1 VGVNYG
7 FRPYFKNAIAGGI
20 GRFYGIG
27 ASTFEAGYFI
37 SQPVQRDGRIL
48 GIVAAKVNLDWIE
61 QSWRTPGAGEQIW
74 VKDANGVII
83 LATTQAFKFKT
94 LAPLAPEAKSD
105 ISAQRQFLQENLP
118 ILPHK
123 VRRQFADG
131 ASVMTL
137 ERPQTGESPALSG
150 SADYLAVHRALGPL
164 AWQITVLAELDQ
176 VNGAAR
182 NAAMAAAL
190 GWALLLLALMY
201 ARQRRRRIADR
212 LNAQQTLARAYEQ
225 LEIKVEQ
232 RTADLVH
239 ANGRLQAEVAE
250 RERAEQTLRYAQAE
264 LVQSGKLAA
273 IGQMAAGVTH
283 ELNQP
288 LAALQTFSDNAKVF
302 LARGRIDDA
311 LDNLSTIS
319 DLVKRLGYVTSQL
332 KGFARRSD
340 DARKPVSVRQA
351 FAQTMLQIRT
361 RKNSQRLT
369 LHESWSGDDII
380 VLCNAIGLEQV
391 FTNLI
396 TNAMDAVP
404 EGQDVHIWFQARRE
418 GTLAIVHITDN
429 GPGIPLASLDKIF
442 DPFYT
447 TKEHGL
453 GLGLSIS
460 AGILRAAGSA
470 LAVRN
475 RSAAEGGG
483 AQFTITLSC
492 DPGTRIQ
499 RLGTYPMH
507 ENNFEGMQVLLV
519 EDDAVVRKGARQSLE
534 LAGLQ
539 VTAVATAE
547 EALPYLVPEFA
558 GILLSDIK
566 LPGMDG
572 LKLLDIA
579 VAQDASLPVILV
591 TGHGDVSMAV
601 GAMRRGAYDFI
612 EKPFSADLLVEV
624 CRRALDK
631 RHLVLEN
638 MNLRRQLE
646 QRVGIEARIVG
657 RSAAMAKVRQ
667 LVLNLAPKSA
677 DIIILGETGTGK
689 ELIARCLHDF
699 SERRDHPFVAI
710 NCGALPES
718 IFESELF
725 GHEEGAFTGAQ
736 RSASARSNTPTAAP
750 CSSTKSK
757 ACRWP
762 CR

>member
-1 VGVNYG
+1 LS
-7 FRPYFKNAIAGGI
+7 P
-20 GRFYGIG
+20 
-27 ASTFEAGYFI
+27 
-37 SQPVQRDGRIL
+37 
-48 GIVAAKVNLDWIE
+48 AAK
-61 QSWRTPGAGEQIW
+61 
-74 VKDANGVII
+74 K
-83 LATTQAFKFKT
+83 
-94 LAPLAPEAKSD
+94 D
-105 ISAQRQFLQENLP
+105 ISEQRQFLQENLP
-118 ILPHK
+118 ILPHQ
-123 VRRQFADG
+123 VQRQFADG

-137 ERPQTGESPALSG
+137 ERPQAGDTPALSG
-150 SADYLAVHRALGPL
+150 SADKVNYLAVNRALGPL
-164 AWQITVLAELDQ
+164 QWQITVLAELDQ
-176 VNGAAR
+176 VDEAAR
-182 NAAMAAAL
+182 NAAIAAAL

-201 ARQRRRRIADR
+201 ARQRRRRIADK

-302 LARGRIDDA
+302 LARGQIDDA

-369 LHESWSGDDII
+369 LHESWLEDDII

-404 EGQDVHIWFQARRE
+404 ESEPVQIWFQVRRE
-418 GTLAIVHITDN
+418 GDLAVLHITDN

-475 RSAAEGGG
+475 RSAQEGGG

-492 DPGTRIQ
+492 DPGERDKETS
-499 RLGTYPMH
+499 
-507 ENNFEGMQVLLV
+507 
-519 EDDAVVRKGARQSLE
+519 DARE
-534 LAGLQ
+534 
-539 VTAVATAE
+539 
-547 EALPYLVPEFA
+547 
-558 GILLSDIK
+558 
-566 LPGMDG
+566 
-572 LKLLDIA
+572 
-579 VAQDASLPVILV
+579 
-591 TGHGDVSMAV
+591 
-601 GAMRRGAYDFI
+601 
-612 EKPFSADLLVEV
+612 
-624 CRRALDK
+624 
-631 RHLVLEN
+631 
-638 MNLRRQLE
+638 
-646 QRVGIEARIVG
+646 
-657 RSAAMAKVRQ
+657 
-667 LVLNLAPKSA
+667 
-677 DIIILGETGTGK
+677 
-689 ELIARCLHDF
+689 
-699 SERRDHPFVAI
+699 
-710 NCGALPES
+710 
-718 IFESELF
+718 
-725 GHEEGAFTGAQ
+725 
-736 RSASARSNTPTAAP
+736 
-750 CSSTKSK
+750 
-757 ACRWP
+757 
-762 CR
+762 

>member
-1 VGVNYG
+1 MAFGKWPLRPALAPLLAVGSLVLLTWASYAWVKQRQLDELHRTLDSRAELYAASIGGALNKYEFLPLAVAQSDAVAQLLEQPSADKVTQINAYLVDMNRRAGAFAVYVLDDKGTTLASSNWQDRSSYVGVNYG

-27 ASTFEAGYFI
+27 FSTFEAGYFI
-37 SQPVQRDGRIL
+37 SQPVQRDGRII

-83 LATTQAFKFKT
+83 LATTPAFKFKT
-94 LAPLAPEAKSD
+94 LAPLSPAAKND

-123 VRRQFADG
+123 VLRQFADG

-137 ERPQTGESPALSG
+137 ERQQSGDTPALSG
-150 SADYLAVHRALGPL
+150 SADKADYLAVNRALGPL
-164 AWQITVLAELDQ
+164 QWQITVLAELDQ
-176 VNGAAR
+176 VNEAAR

-201 ARQRRRRIADR
+201 ARQRRRRIADK

-302 LARGRIDDA
+302 LARGQIDDA

-361 RKNSQRLT
+361 RKHSQRLT
-369 LHESWSGDDII
+369 LHESWQEDDII

-404 EGQDVHIWFQARRE
+404 ESEPVQIWFQVRRE
-418 GTLAIVHITDN
+418 GSLAVLHITDN

-475 RSAAEGGG
+475 RSAQEGGG

-492 DPGTRIQ
+492 DPGERD
-499 RLGTYPMH
+499 
-507 ENNFEGMQVLLV
+507 EGN
-519 EDDAVVRKGARQSLE
+519 
-534 LAGLQ
+534 
-539 VTAVATAE
+539 
-547 EALPYLVPEFA
+547 
-558 GILLSDIK
+558 I
-566 LPGMDG
+566 
-572 LKLLDIA
+572 
-579 VAQDASLPVILV
+579 
-591 TGHGDVSMAV
+591 
-601 GAMRRGAYDFI
+601 
-612 EKPFSADLLVEV
+612 
-624 CRRALDK
+624 
-631 RHLVLEN
+631 
-638 MNLRRQLE
+638 
-646 QRVGIEARIVG
+646 
-657 RSAAMAKVRQ
+657 
-667 LVLNLAPKSA
+667 
-677 DIIILGETGTGK
+677 
-689 ELIARCLHDF
+689 
-699 SERRDHPFVAI
+699 
-710 NCGALPES
+710 
-718 IFESELF
+718 
-725 GHEEGAFTGAQ
+725 
-736 RSASARSNTPTAAP
+736 
-750 CSSTKSK
+750 
-757 ACRWP
+757 
-762 CR
+762 

>member
-1 VGVNYG
+1 MGSDPAGQTPRPFAPLLAVGSLVVLTWASYAWVQQRQLDELHRTLDSRAELYAASIGGALNKYEFLPLAVAQSDAVAQLLEQPGADKVTQINAYLVDMNRRAGAFAVYVLDDKGTTLASSNWQDRSSYVGVNYG
-7 FRPYFKNAIAGGI
+7 FRPYFKNSIAGGI

-37 SQPVQRDGRIL
+37 SQPVQRDGRII
-48 GIVAAKVNLDWIE
+48 GVVAAKVNLDWIE

-83 LATTQAFKFKT
+83 LATTPAFKFKT
-94 LAPLAPEAKSD
+94 LAPLSPAAKND

-123 VRRQFADG
+123 VLRQFADG

-137 ERPQTGESPALSG
+137 ERPQAGDTAALSG
-150 SADYLAVHRALGPL
+150 SAEKVDYLAVNRALGPL
-164 AWQITVLAELDQ
+164 QWQITVLAELDQ
-176 VNGAAR
+176 VNAAAR

-201 ARQRRRRIADR
+201 ARQRRRRIADK

-302 LARGRIDDA
+302 LARGQIDDA

-369 LHESWSGDDII
+369 LHESWLEDDII

-404 EGQDVHIWFQARRE
+404 ESEPVQIWLQVRRE
-418 GTLAIVHITDN
+418 GSLAVLHITDN

-475 RSAAEGGG
+475 RSAQEGGG

-492 DPGTRIQ
+492 DPGERD
-499 RLGTYPMH
+499 
-507 ENNFEGMQVLLV
+507 EGN
-519 EDDAVVRKGARQSLE
+519 
-534 LAGLQ
+534 
-539 VTAVATAE
+539 
-547 EALPYLVPEFA
+547 
-558 GILLSDIK
+558 I
-566 LPGMDG
+566 
-572 LKLLDIA
+572 
-579 VAQDASLPVILV
+579 
-591 TGHGDVSMAV
+591 
-601 GAMRRGAYDFI
+601 
-612 EKPFSADLLVEV
+612 
-624 CRRALDK
+624 
-631 RHLVLEN
+631 
-638 MNLRRQLE
+638 
-646 QRVGIEARIVG
+646 
-657 RSAAMAKVRQ
+657 
-667 LVLNLAPKSA
+667 
-677 DIIILGETGTGK
+677 
-689 ELIARCLHDF
+689 
-699 SERRDHPFVAI
+699 
-710 NCGALPES
+710 
-718 IFESELF
+718 
-725 GHEEGAFTGAQ
+725 
-736 RSASARSNTPTAAP
+736 
-750 CSSTKSK
+750 
-757 ACRWP
+757 
-762 CR
+762 

>member
-1 VGVNYG
+1 MAFGKWPLRPALAPLLAVGSLVLLTWASYAWVKQRQLDELHRTLDSRAELYAASIGGALNKYEFLPLAVAQSDAVAQLLEQPSADRVTQINAYLVDMNRRAGAFAVYVLDDKGTTLASSNWQDRSSYVGVNYG

-27 ASTFEAGYFI
+27 FSTFEAGYFI
-37 SQPVQRDGRIL
+37 SQPVQRDGRII

-83 LATTQAFKFKT
+83 LATTPAFKFKT
-94 LAPLAPEAKSD
+94 LAPLSPAAKND

-123 VRRQFADG
+123 VLRQFADG

-137 ERPQTGESPALSG
+137 ERQQSGDTPALSG
-150 SADYLAVHRALGPL
+150 SADKADYLAVNRALGPL
-164 AWQITVLAELDQ
+164 QWQITVLAELDQ
-176 VNGAAR
+176 VNEAAR

-201 ARQRRRRIADR
+201 ARQRRRRIADK

-302 LARGRIDDA
+302 LARGQIDDA

-361 RKNSQRLT
+361 RKHSQRLT
-369 LHESWSGDDII
+369 LHESWQEDDII

-404 EGQDVHIWFQARRE
+404 ESEPVQIWFQVRRE
-418 GTLAIVHITDN
+418 GSLAVLHITDN

-460 AGILRAAGSA
+460 AGTLRAAGSA

-475 RSAAEGGG
+475 RSAQEGGG

-492 DPGTRIQ
+492 DPGERD
-499 RLGTYPMH
+499 
-507 ENNFEGMQVLLV
+507 EGN
-519 EDDAVVRKGARQSLE
+519 
-534 LAGLQ
+534 
-539 VTAVATAE
+539 
-547 EALPYLVPEFA
+547 
-558 GILLSDIK
+558 I
-566 LPGMDG
+566 
-572 LKLLDIA
+572 
-579 VAQDASLPVILV
+579 
-591 TGHGDVSMAV
+591 
-601 GAMRRGAYDFI
+601 
-612 EKPFSADLLVEV
+612 
-624 CRRALDK
+624 
-631 RHLVLEN
+631 
-638 MNLRRQLE
+638 
-646 QRVGIEARIVG
+646 
-657 RSAAMAKVRQ
+657 
-667 LVLNLAPKSA
+667 
-677 DIIILGETGTGK
+677 
-689 ELIARCLHDF
+689 
-699 SERRDHPFVAI
+699 
-710 NCGALPES
+710 
-718 IFESELF
+718 
-725 GHEEGAFTGAQ
+725 
-736 RSASARSNTPTAAP
+736 
-750 CSSTKSK
+750 
-757 ACRWP
+757 
-762 CR
+762 

>member
-1 VGVNYG
+1 MAFGKWPLRPALAPLLAVGSLVLLTWASYAWVKQRQLDELHRTLDSRAELYAASIGGALNKYEFLPLAVAQSDAVAQLLEQPSADRVTQINAYLVDMNRRAGAFAVYVLDDKGTTLASSNWQDRSSYVGVNYG

-27 ASTFEAGYFI
+27 FSTFEAGYFI
-37 SQPVQRDGRIL
+37 SQPVQRDGRII

-83 LATTQAFKFKT
+83 LATTPAFKFKT
-94 LAPLAPEAKSD
+94 LAPLSPAAKND

-123 VRRQFADG
+123 VLRQFADG

-137 ERPQTGESPALSG
+137 ERQQSGDTPALSG
-150 SADYLAVHRALGPL
+150 SADKADYLAVNRALGPL
-164 AWQITVLAELDQ
+164 QWQITVLAELDQ
-176 VNGAAR
+176 VNEAAR

-201 ARQRRRRIADR
+201 ARQRRRRIADK

-302 LARGRIDDA
+302 LARGQIDDA

-361 RKNSQRLT
+361 RKHSQRLT
-369 LHESWSGDDII
+369 LHESWQEDDII

-404 EGQDVHIWFQARRE
+404 ESEPVQIWFQVRRE
-418 GTLAIVHITDN
+418 GSLAVLHITDN

-475 RSAAEGGG
+475 RSAQEGGG

-492 DPGTRIQ
+492 DPGDRD
-499 RLGTYPMH
+499 
-507 ENNFEGMQVLLV
+507 EGN
-519 EDDAVVRKGARQSLE
+519 
-534 LAGLQ
+534 
-539 VTAVATAE
+539 
-547 EALPYLVPEFA
+547 
-558 GILLSDIK
+558 I
-566 LPGMDG
+566 
-572 LKLLDIA
+572 
-579 VAQDASLPVILV
+579 
-591 TGHGDVSMAV
+591 
-601 GAMRRGAYDFI
+601 
-612 EKPFSADLLVEV
+612 
-624 CRRALDK
+624 
-631 RHLVLEN
+631 
-638 MNLRRQLE
+638 
-646 QRVGIEARIVG
+646 
-657 RSAAMAKVRQ
+657 
-667 LVLNLAPKSA
+667 
-677 DIIILGETGTGK
+677 
-689 ELIARCLHDF
+689 
-699 SERRDHPFVAI
+699 
-710 NCGALPES
+710 
-718 IFESELF
+718 
-725 GHEEGAFTGAQ
+725 
-736 RSASARSNTPTAAP
+736 
-750 CSSTKSK
+750 
-757 ACRWP
+757 
-762 CR
+762 

>member
-1 VGVNYG
+1 MGSDPAGQTPRLFAPLLAVGSLVLLTWASYAWVKQRQLDELHRTLDSRAELYAASIGGALNKYEFLPLAVAQSDAVAQLLEQPSADRVTQINAYLVDMNRRAGAFAVYVLDDKGTTLASSNWQARSSYVGVNYG

-27 ASTFEAGYFI
+27 FSTFEAGYFI
-37 SQPVQRDGRIL
+37 SQPVQRDGRII

-83 LATTQAFKFKT
+83 LATTPAFKFKT
-94 LAPLAPEAKSD
+94 LAPLSPAAKND

-123 VRRQFADG
+123 VLRQFADG

-137 ERPQTGESPALSG
+137 ERQQSGDTPALSG
-150 SADYLAVHRALGPL
+150 SADKADYLAVNRALGPL
-164 AWQITVLAELDQ
+164 QWQITVLAELDQ
-176 VNGAAR
+176 VNEAAR

-201 ARQRRRRIADR
+201 ARQRRRRIADK

-302 LARGRIDDA
+302 LARGQIDDA

-361 RKNSQRLT
+361 RKHSQRLT
-369 LHESWSGDDII
+369 LHESWQEDDII

-404 EGQDVHIWFQARRE
+404 ESEPVQIWFQVRRE
-418 GTLAIVHITDN
+418 GSLAVLHITDN

-475 RSAAEGGG
+475 RSAQEGGG

-492 DPGTRIQ
+492 DPGERDE
-499 RLGTYPMH
+499 GT
-507 ENNFEGMQVLLV
+507 
-519 EDDAVVRKGARQSLE
+519 
-534 LAGLQ
+534 
-539 VTAVATAE
+539 
-547 EALPYLVPEFA
+547 
-558 GILLSDIK
+558 I
-566 LPGMDG
+566 
-572 LKLLDIA
+572 
-579 VAQDASLPVILV
+579 
-591 TGHGDVSMAV
+591 
-601 GAMRRGAYDFI
+601 
-612 EKPFSADLLVEV
+612 
-624 CRRALDK
+624 
-631 RHLVLEN
+631 
-638 MNLRRQLE
+638 
-646 QRVGIEARIVG
+646 
-657 RSAAMAKVRQ
+657 
-667 LVLNLAPKSA
+667 
-677 DIIILGETGTGK
+677 
-689 ELIARCLHDF
+689 
-699 SERRDHPFVAI
+699 
-710 NCGALPES
+710 
-718 IFESELF
+718 
-725 GHEEGAFTGAQ
+725 
-736 RSASARSNTPTAAP
+736 
-750 CSSTKSK
+750 
-757 ACRWP
+757 
-762 CR
+762 

>member
-1 VGVNYG
+1 MAFGKWPLRPALAPLLAVGSLVLLTWASYAWVKQRQLDELHRTLDSRAELYAASIGGALNKYEFLPLAVAQSDAVAQLLEQPSADRVTQINAYLVDMNRRAGAFAVYVLDDKGTTLASSNWQDRSSYVGVNYG
-7 FRPYFKNAIAGGI
+7 FRPYFKNSIAGGI

-27 ASTFEAGYFI
+27 FSTFEAGYFI
-37 SQPVQRDGRIL
+37 SQPVQRDGRII

-83 LATTQAFKFKT
+83 LATTPAFKFKT
-94 LAPLAPEAKSD
+94 LAPLSPAAKND

-123 VRRQFADG
+123 VLRQFADG

-137 ERPQTGESPALSG
+137 ERQQSGDTPALSG
-150 SADYLAVHRALGPL
+150 SADKADYLAVNRALGPL
-164 AWQITVLAELDQ
+164 QWQITVLAELDQ
-176 VNGAAR
+176 VNEAAR
-182 NAAMAAAL
+182 NAAIAAAL

-201 ARQRRRRIADR
+201 ARQRRRRIADK

-361 RKNSQRLT
+361 RKHSQRLT
-369 LHESWSGDDII
+369 LHESWLEDDII

-404 EGQDVHIWFQARRE
+404 ESEPVQIWFQVRRE
-418 GTLAIVHITDN
+418 GSLAVLHITDN

-475 RSAAEGGG
+475 RSAQEGGG

-492 DPGTRIQ
+492 DPGERD
-499 RLGTYPMH
+499 
-507 ENNFEGMQVLLV
+507 EGN
-519 EDDAVVRKGARQSLE
+519 
-534 LAGLQ
+534 
-539 VTAVATAE
+539 
-547 EALPYLVPEFA
+547 
-558 GILLSDIK
+558 I
-566 LPGMDG
+566 
-572 LKLLDIA
+572 
-579 VAQDASLPVILV
+579 
-591 TGHGDVSMAV
+591 
-601 GAMRRGAYDFI
+601 
-612 EKPFSADLLVEV
+612 
-624 CRRALDK
+624 
-631 RHLVLEN
+631 
-638 MNLRRQLE
+638 
-646 QRVGIEARIVG
+646 
-657 RSAAMAKVRQ
+657 
-667 LVLNLAPKSA
+667 
-677 DIIILGETGTGK
+677 
-689 ELIARCLHDF
+689 
-699 SERRDHPFVAI
+699 
-710 NCGALPES
+710 
-718 IFESELF
+718 
-725 GHEEGAFTGAQ
+725 
-736 RSASARSNTPTAAP
+736 
-750 CSSTKSK
+750 
-757 ACRWP
+757 
-762 CR
+762 

>member
-1 VGVNYG
+1 
-7 FRPYFKNAIAGGI
+7 
-20 GRFYGIG
+20 
-27 ASTFEAGYFI
+27 
-37 SQPVQRDGRIL
+37 
-48 GIVAAKVNLDWIE
+48 
-61 QSWRTPGAGEQIW
+61 
-74 VKDANGVII
+74 
-83 LATTQAFKFKT
+83 
-94 LAPLAPEAKSD
+94 
-105 ISAQRQFLQENLP
+105 
-118 ILPHK
+118 

>member
-1 VGVNYG
+1 MKPPASALLAGASLISLVALTWSTHAWVQQRQLDELHRTLDSRAELYAASIGGALNKYEFLPLAVAQSEAVAQLIERPTAARVSELNAYLVDINRRAGAFAVYVLDENGTTLASSNWQDASSYVGVNYG

-37 SQPVQRDGRIL
+37 SQPVLRHGRII

-61 QSWRTPGAGEQIW
+61 QSWRSPGAGEQIW

-83 LATTQAFKFKT
+83 LASTPSFKFNT
-94 LAPLAPEAKSD
+94 LAALSAAAKQD
-105 ISAQRQFLQENLP
+105 ISVQRQFLQENLP
-118 ILPHK
+118 ILPHR

-137 ERPQTGESPALSG
+137 ERAQTDQLPALPG
-150 SADYLAVHRALGPL
+150 KADYLAVNRPLGPL
-164 AWQITVLAELDQ
+164 QWKITVLAELDQ
-176 VNGAAR
+176 VDEAAR
-182 NAAMAAAL
+182 NAAIAAAL
-190 GWALLLLALMY
+190 GWALLMLALMY
-201 ARQRRRRIADR
+201 ARQRRRRIADK
-212 LNAQQTLARAYEQ
+212 LKAQQTLALAYEQ
-225 LEIKVEQ
+225 LEIKVAQ

-351 FAQTMLQIRT
+351 FAQTMLQVRT
-361 RKNSQRLT
+361 RKNSQRLS
-369 LHESWSGDDII
+369 LHESWPEEEII

-391 FTNLI
+391 FSNLI

-404 EGQDVHIWFQARRE
+404 ETEPVQIWLQVRSE
-418 GTLAIVHITDN
+418 GALAVLHVTDN
-429 GPGIPLASLDKIF
+429 GPGIALASLDRIF

-460 AGILRAAGSA
+460 AGIVRAAGGA

-475 RSAAEGGG
+475 RSSAEGGG
-483 AQFTITLSC
+483 AQFTITLTL
-492 DPGTRIQ
+492 DHKNKETKDLP
-499 RLGTYPMH
+499 
-507 ENNFEGMQVLLV
+507 
-519 EDDAVVRKGARQSLE
+519 DARE
-534 LAGLQ
+534 
-539 VTAVATAE
+539 
-547 EALPYLVPEFA
+547 
-558 GILLSDIK
+558 
-566 LPGMDG
+566 
-572 LKLLDIA
+572 
-579 VAQDASLPVILV
+579 
-591 TGHGDVSMAV
+591 
-601 GAMRRGAYDFI
+601 
-612 EKPFSADLLVEV
+612 
-624 CRRALDK
+624 
-631 RHLVLEN
+631 
-638 MNLRRQLE
+638 
-646 QRVGIEARIVG
+646 
-657 RSAAMAKVRQ
+657 
-667 LVLNLAPKSA
+667 
-677 DIIILGETGTGK
+677 
-689 ELIARCLHDF
+689 
-699 SERRDHPFVAI
+699 
-710 NCGALPES
+710 
-718 IFESELF
+718 
-725 GHEEGAFTGAQ
+725 
-736 RSASARSNTPTAAP
+736 
-750 CSSTKSK
+750 
-757 ACRWP
+757 
-762 CR
+762 

>member
-1 VGVNYG
+1 MGSDPPGQTPRLFAPLLAVGSLAVLTWASYAWVKQRQLDELHRTLDSRAELYAASIGGALNKYEFLPLAVAQSDAVAQLLERPSADRVTQINAYLVDMNRRAGAFAVYVLDDKGTTLASSNWQDRSSYVGVNYG

-27 ASTFEAGYFI
+27 FSTFEAGYFI

-83 LATTQAFKFKT
+83 LATTPAFKFKT
-94 LAPLAPEAKSD
+94 LAPLSPAAKND

-123 VRRQFADG
+123 VLRQFADG

-137 ERPQTGESPALSG
+137 ERQQSGDTPALSG
-150 SADYLAVHRALGPL
+150 SADKADYLAVNRALGPL
-164 AWQITVLAELDQ
+164 QWQITVLAELDQ
-176 VNGAAR
+176 VNEAAR

-201 ARQRRRRIADR
+201 ARQRRRRIADK

-302 LARGRIDDA
+302 LARGQIDDA

-361 RKNSQRLT
+361 RKHSQRLT
-369 LHESWSGDDII
+369 LHESWLEDDII

-404 EGQDVHIWFQARRE
+404 ESEPVQIWFQVRRE
-418 GTLAIVHITDN
+418 GSLAVLHITDN

-475 RSAAEGGG
+475 RSAQEGGG

-492 DPGTRIQ
+492 DPGVRDKETS
-499 RLGTYPMH
+499 
-507 ENNFEGMQVLLV
+507 
-519 EDDAVVRKGARQSLE
+519 DARE
-534 LAGLQ
+534 
-539 VTAVATAE
+539 
-547 EALPYLVPEFA
+547 
-558 GILLSDIK
+558 
-566 LPGMDG
+566 
-572 LKLLDIA
+572 
-579 VAQDASLPVILV
+579 
-591 TGHGDVSMAV
+591 
-601 GAMRRGAYDFI
+601 
-612 EKPFSADLLVEV
+612 
-624 CRRALDK
+624 
-631 RHLVLEN
+631 
-638 MNLRRQLE
+638 
-646 QRVGIEARIVG
+646 
-657 RSAAMAKVRQ
+657 
-667 LVLNLAPKSA
+667 
-677 DIIILGETGTGK
+677 
-689 ELIARCLHDF
+689 
-699 SERRDHPFVAI
+699 
-710 NCGALPES
+710 
-718 IFESELF
+718 
-725 GHEEGAFTGAQ
+725 
-736 RSASARSNTPTAAP
+736 
-750 CSSTKSK
+750 
-757 ACRWP
+757 
-762 CR
+762 

>member
-1 VGVNYG
+1 MIKRLQTYLGSDPPGQTPRLFAPLLAVGSLAVLTWASYAWVKQRQLDELHRTLDSRAELYAASIGGALNKYEFLPLAVAQSDAVAQLLERPSADRVTQINAYLVDMNRRAGAFAVYVLDDKGTTLASSNWQDRSSYVGVNYG

-27 ASTFEAGYFI
+27 FSTFEAGYFI

-83 LATTQAFKFKT
+83 LATTPAFKFKT
-94 LAPLAPEAKSD
+94 LAPLSPAAKND

-123 VRRQFADG
+123 VLRQFADG

-137 ERPQTGESPALSG
+137 ERQQSGDTPALSG
-150 SADYLAVHRALGPL
+150 SADKADYLAVNRALGPL
-164 AWQITVLAELDQ
+164 QWQITVLAELDQ
-176 VNGAAR
+176 VNEAAR

-201 ARQRRRRIADR
+201 ARQRRRRIADK

-302 LARGRIDDA
+302 LARGQIDDA

-361 RKNSQRLT
+361 RKHSQRLT
-369 LHESWSGDDII
+369 LHESWLEDDII

-404 EGQDVHIWFQARRE
+404 ESEPVQIWFQVRRE
-418 GTLAIVHITDN
+418 GSLAVLHITDN

-475 RSAAEGGG
+475 RSAQEGGG

-492 DPGTRIQ
+492 DPGVRDKETS
-499 RLGTYPMH
+499 
-507 ENNFEGMQVLLV
+507 
-519 EDDAVVRKGARQSLE
+519 DARE
-534 LAGLQ
+534 
-539 VTAVATAE
+539 
-547 EALPYLVPEFA
+547 
-558 GILLSDIK
+558 
-566 LPGMDG
+566 
-572 LKLLDIA
+572 
-579 VAQDASLPVILV
+579 
-591 TGHGDVSMAV
+591 
-601 GAMRRGAYDFI
+601 
-612 EKPFSADLLVEV
+612 
-624 CRRALDK
+624 
-631 RHLVLEN
+631 
-638 MNLRRQLE
+638 
-646 QRVGIEARIVG
+646 
-657 RSAAMAKVRQ
+657 
-667 LVLNLAPKSA
+667 
-677 DIIILGETGTGK
+677 
-689 ELIARCLHDF
+689 
-699 SERRDHPFVAI
+699 
-710 NCGALPES
+710 
-718 IFESELF
+718 
-725 GHEEGAFTGAQ
+725 
-736 RSASARSNTPTAAP
+736 
-750 CSSTKSK
+750 
-757 ACRWP
+757 
-762 CR
+762 

>member
-1 VGVNYG
+1 MIKRLQTYLGSDPPGQTPRLFAPLLAVGSLAVLTWASYAWVKQRQLDELHRTLDSRAELYAASIGGALNKYEFLPLAVAQSDAVAQLLEQPSADRVTQINAYLVDMNRRAGAFAVYVLDDKGTTLASSNWQDRSSYVGVNYG

-27 ASTFEAGYFI
+27 FSTFEAGYFI
-37 SQPVQRDGRIL
+37 SQPVQRDGRII

-83 LATTQAFKFKT
+83 LATTPAFKFKT
-94 LAPLAPEAKSD
+94 LAPLSPAAKND

-123 VRRQFADG
+123 VLRQFADG

-137 ERPQTGESPALSG
+137 ERQQSGDTPALSG
-150 SADYLAVHRALGPL
+150 SADKADYLAVNRALGPL
-164 AWQITVLAELDQ
+164 QWQITVLAELDQ
-176 VNGAAR
+176 VNEAAR

-201 ARQRRRRIADR
+201 ARQRRRRIADK

-369 LHESWSGDDII
+369 LHESWLEDDII

-404 EGQDVHIWFQARRE
+404 ESEPVQIWFQVRRE
-418 GTLAIVHITDN
+418 GKLAVLHITDN

-475 RSAAEGGG
+475 RSAQEGGG

-492 DPGTRIQ
+492 DPGERD
-499 RLGTYPMH
+499 
-507 ENNFEGMQVLLV
+507 EGN
-519 EDDAVVRKGARQSLE
+519 
-534 LAGLQ
+534 
-539 VTAVATAE
+539 
-547 EALPYLVPEFA
+547 
-558 GILLSDIK
+558 I
-566 LPGMDG
+566 
-572 LKLLDIA
+572 
-579 VAQDASLPVILV
+579 
-591 TGHGDVSMAV
+591 
-601 GAMRRGAYDFI
+601 
-612 EKPFSADLLVEV
+612 
-624 CRRALDK
+624 
-631 RHLVLEN
+631 
-638 MNLRRQLE
+638 
-646 QRVGIEARIVG
+646 
-657 RSAAMAKVRQ
+657 
-667 LVLNLAPKSA
+667 
-677 DIIILGETGTGK
+677 
-689 ELIARCLHDF
+689 
-699 SERRDHPFVAI
+699 
-710 NCGALPES
+710 
-718 IFESELF
+718 
-725 GHEEGAFTGAQ
+725 
-736 RSASARSNTPTAAP
+736 
-750 CSSTKSK
+750 
-757 ACRWP
+757 
-762 CR
+762 

>member
-1 VGVNYG
+1 MAFGKWTLRPALGPLLAIGTLAALTWASYAWVQQRQLDELHRTLDSRAELYAASIGGALNKYEFLPLAVAQSDAVAQLLEQPSADKVTQINAYLVDMNRRAGAFAVYVLDDKGTTLASSNWQDRSSYVGVNYG
-7 FRPYFKNAIAGGI
+7 FRPYFKDAFAGGI

-27 ASTFEAGYFI
+27 FSTFEAGYFI

-61 QSWRTPGAGEQIW
+61 QSWRTPGASEQIW

-94 LAPLAPEAKSD
+94 LAPLSPTAKND
-105 ISAQRQFLQENLP
+105 ISEQRQFLQENLP

-123 VRRQFADG
+123 VQRQFADG

-137 ERPQTGESPALSG
+137 ERPRTDDTPALSG
-150 SADYLAVHRALGPL
+150 SADKVDYLAVNRALGPL
-164 AWQITVLAELDQ
+164 QWQITVLAELDQ
-176 VNGAAR
+176 VNAAAR
-182 NAAMAAAL
+182 NAAIAAAL

-201 ARQRRRRIADR
+201 ARQRRRRIADK

-239 ANGRLQAEVAE
+239 TNGRLQAEVAE

-302 LARGRIDDA
+302 LARGQIDDA

-361 RKNSQRLT
+361 RKHSQRLT
-369 LHESWSGDDII
+369 LHESWPDGDLI

-404 EGQDVHIWFQARRE
+404 ESEPVQIWFHVRRE
-418 GTLAIVHITDN
+418 GTLAVLHITDN

-475 RSAAEGGG
+475 RSAQEGGG

-492 DPGTRIQ
+492 EPGEHKRD
-499 RLGTYPMH
+499 
-507 ENNFEGMQVLLV
+507 EGN
-519 EDDAVVRKGARQSLE
+519 
-534 LAGLQ
+534 
-539 VTAVATAE
+539 
-547 EALPYLVPEFA
+547 
-558 GILLSDIK
+558 I
-566 LPGMDG
+566 
-572 LKLLDIA
+572 
-579 VAQDASLPVILV
+579 
-591 TGHGDVSMAV
+591 
-601 GAMRRGAYDFI
+601 
-612 EKPFSADLLVEV
+612 
-624 CRRALDK
+624 
-631 RHLVLEN
+631 
-638 MNLRRQLE
+638 
-646 QRVGIEARIVG
+646 
-657 RSAAMAKVRQ
+657 
-667 LVLNLAPKSA
+667 
-677 DIIILGETGTGK
+677 
-689 ELIARCLHDF
+689 
-699 SERRDHPFVAI
+699 
-710 NCGALPES
+710 
-718 IFESELF
+718 
-725 GHEEGAFTGAQ
+725 
-736 RSASARSNTPTAAP
+736 
-750 CSSTKSK
+750 
-757 ACRWP
+757 
-762 CR
+762 

>member
-1 VGVNYG
+1 MAFGKWPLRQLLAPLLAVGSLVVLTWASYAWVKQRQLDELHRTLDSRAELYAASIGGALNKYEFLPLAVAQSDAVAQLLEQPSADKVTQINAYLVDMNRRAGAFAVYVLDDKGTTLASSNWQDRSSYVGVNYG
-7 FRPYFKNAIAGGI
+7 FRPYFKDAIAGGI

-83 LATTQAFKFKT
+83 LATTPAFKFKT
-94 LAPLAPEAKSD
+94 LAPLSPAAKND

-137 ERPQTGESPALSG
+137 ERPQAGDTPALSG
-150 SADYLAVHRALGPL
+150 SADKVSYLAVNRALGPL
-164 AWQITVLAELDQ
+164 QWQITVLAELDQ
-176 VNGAAR
+176 VEEAAR
-182 NAAMAAAL
+182 NAAIATAL
-190 GWALLLLALMY
+190 GWALLLLALLY
-201 ARQRRRRIADR
+201 ARQRRRRIADK

-361 RKNSQRLT
+361 RKGSQRLT
-369 LHESWSGDDII
+369 LHESWLEDDII

-404 EGQDVHIWFQARRE
+404 ESEPVQIWFQARRE
-418 GTLAIVHITDN
+418 GSLAVLHITDN

-475 RSAAEGGG
+475 RSAQEGGG

-492 DPGTRIQ
+492 DPGGRDKETS
-499 RLGTYPMH
+499 
-507 ENNFEGMQVLLV
+507 
-519 EDDAVVRKGARQSLE
+519 DARE
-534 LAGLQ
+534 
-539 VTAVATAE
+539 
-547 EALPYLVPEFA
+547 
-558 GILLSDIK
+558 
-566 LPGMDG
+566 
-572 LKLLDIA
+572 
-579 VAQDASLPVILV
+579 
-591 TGHGDVSMAV
+591 
-601 GAMRRGAYDFI
+601 
-612 EKPFSADLLVEV
+612 
-624 CRRALDK
+624 
-631 RHLVLEN
+631 
-638 MNLRRQLE
+638 
-646 QRVGIEARIVG
+646 
-657 RSAAMAKVRQ
+657 
-667 LVLNLAPKSA
+667 
-677 DIIILGETGTGK
+677 
-689 ELIARCLHDF
+689 
-699 SERRDHPFVAI
+699 
-710 NCGALPES
+710 
-718 IFESELF
+718 
-725 GHEEGAFTGAQ
+725 
-736 RSASARSNTPTAAP
+736 
-750 CSSTKSK
+750 
-757 ACRWP
+757 
-762 CR
+762 

>member
-1 VGVNYG
+1 MIPTIKPSLAALLAITSLVALTWSTHSWVQQRQLDELHRTLDSRAELYAASIGGALNKYEFLPLAVAQSEAVAQLIEQPTPARVSELNAYLVDINRRAGAFAVYVLDENGTTLASSNWQDASSYVGVNYG

-37 SQPVQRDGRIL
+37 SQPVLRHGRII

-83 LATTQAFKFKT
+83 LASTPSFKFNT
-94 LAPLAPEAKSD
+94 LAALSAAAKQD
-105 ISAQRQFLQENLP
+105 ISVQRQFLQENLP
-118 ILPHK
+118 ILPHR

-137 ERPQTGESPALSG
+137 ERAQTDQLPALPG
-150 SADYLAVHRALGPL
+150 KADYLAVNRPLGPL
-164 AWQITVLAELDQ
+164 RWQITVLAELDQ
-176 VNGAAR
+176 VDEAAR
-182 NAAMAAAL
+182 NAAIAAAL
-190 GWALLLLALMY
+190 GWALLMLALMY
-201 ARQRRRRIADR
+201 ARQRRRRIADK
-212 LNAQQTLARAYEQ
+212 LKAQQTLALAYEQ
-225 LEIKVEQ
+225 LEIKVAQ

-239 ANGRLQAEVAE
+239 ANGRLQAEVGE

-351 FAQTMLQIRT
+351 FAQTMLQVRT
-361 RKNSQRLT
+361 RKNSQRLS
-369 LHESWSGDDII
+369 LHESWPEEEIV

-391 FTNLI
+391 FSNLI

-404 EGQDVHIWFQARRE
+404 ETEPVQIWLQVRSE
-418 GTLAIVHITDN
+418 GALAVLHVTDN
-429 GPGIPLASLDKIF
+429 GPGIALASLDRIF

-460 AGILRAAGSA
+460 AGIVRAAGGA

-475 RSAAEGGG
+475 RSRAEGGG
-483 AQFTITLSC
+483 AQFTITL
-492 DPGTRIQ
+492 TRDDD
-499 RLGTYPMH
+499 H
-507 ENNFEGMQVLLV
+507 KEN
-519 EDDAVVRKGARQSLE
+519 K
-534 LAGLQ
+534 
-539 VTAVATAE
+539 
-547 EALPYLVPEFA
+547 
-558 GILLSDIK
+558 
-566 LPGMDG
+566 
-572 LKLLDIA
+572 
-579 VAQDASLPVILV
+579 
-591 TGHGDVSMAV
+591 
-601 GAMRRGAYDFI
+601 
-612 EKPFSADLLVEV
+612 
-624 CRRALDK
+624 
-631 RHLVLEN
+631 
-638 MNLRRQLE
+638 
-646 QRVGIEARIVG
+646 
-657 RSAAMAKVRQ
+657 
-667 LVLNLAPKSA
+667 
-677 DIIILGETGTGK
+677 
-689 ELIARCLHDF
+689 
-699 SERRDHPFVAI
+699 
-710 NCGALPES
+710 
-718 IFESELF
+718 
-725 GHEEGAFTGAQ
+725 
-736 RSASARSNTPTAAP
+736 
-750 CSSTKSK
+750 
-757 ACRWP
+757 
-762 CR
+762 

>member
-1 VGVNYG
+1 MKPPASALLAGASLISLVALTWSTHAWVQQRQLDELHRTLDSRAELYAASIGGALNKYEFLPLAVAQSEAVAQLIERPTPAKVSELNAYLVDINRRAGAFAVYVLDENGTTLASSNWQDASSYVGVNYG

-37 SQPVQRDGRIL
+37 SQPVLRHGRII

-61 QSWRTPGAGEQIW
+61 QSWRSPGAGEQIW

-83 LATTQAFKFKT
+83 LASTPAFKFRT
-94 LAPLAPEAKSD
+94 LAPLSAAAKNN
-105 ISAQRQFLQENLP
+105 ISEQRQFLQENLP
-118 ILPHK
+118 ILPHR
-123 VRRQFADG
+123 VVRQFADG

-137 ERPQTGESPALSG
+137 ERPQTGDTPALSG
-150 SADYLAVHRALGPL
+150 SADKVDYLAVHRALGPL
-164 AWQITVLAELDQ
+164 QWQITVLAELDQ
-176 VNGAAR
+176 VNEAAR
-182 NAAMAAAL
+182 NAAIAAAL

-201 ARQRRRRIADR
+201 ARQRRRRIADK

-351 FAQTMLQIRT
+351 FAQTMLQVRT
-361 RKNSQRLT
+361 RKNSQRLS
-369 LHESWSGDDII
+369 LHESWPEEEII

-391 FTNLI
+391 FSNLI

-404 EGQDVHIWFQARRE
+404 ETEPVQIWLQVRSE
-418 GTLAIVHITDN
+418 GALAVLHVTDN
-429 GPGIPLASLDKIF
+429 GPGIALASLDRIF

-460 AGILRAAGSA
+460 AGIVRAAGGA

-475 RSAAEGGG
+475 RSRAEGGG
-483 AQFTITLSC
+483 AQFTITL
-492 DPGTRIQ
+492 TRDDDHQ
-499 RLGTYPMH
+499 
-507 ENNFEGMQVLLV
+507 EN
-519 EDDAVVRKGARQSLE
+519 K
-534 LAGLQ
+534 
-539 VTAVATAE
+539 
-547 EALPYLVPEFA
+547 
-558 GILLSDIK
+558 
-566 LPGMDG
+566 
-572 LKLLDIA
+572 
-579 VAQDASLPVILV
+579 
-591 TGHGDVSMAV
+591 
-601 GAMRRGAYDFI
+601 
-612 EKPFSADLLVEV
+612 
-624 CRRALDK
+624 
-631 RHLVLEN
+631 
-638 MNLRRQLE
+638 
-646 QRVGIEARIVG
+646 
-657 RSAAMAKVRQ
+657 
-667 LVLNLAPKSA
+667 
-677 DIIILGETGTGK
+677 
-689 ELIARCLHDF
+689 
-699 SERRDHPFVAI
+699 
-710 NCGALPES
+710 
-718 IFESELF
+718 
-725 GHEEGAFTGAQ
+725 
-736 RSASARSNTPTAAP
+736 
-750 CSSTKSK
+750 
-757 ACRWP
+757 
-762 CR
+762 

>member
-1 VGVNYG
+1 MAFGKWTLRPALGPLLAVGSLVVLTWVSYAWVKQRQLDELHRTLDSRAELYAASIGGALNKYEFLPLAVAQSDAVAQLLEQPSADKVTQINAYLVDMNRRAGAFAVYVLDDKGTTLASSNWQDRSSYVGVNYG

-27 ASTFEAGYFI
+27 FSTFEAGYFI
-37 SQPVQRDGRIL
+37 SQPVQRNGRIL

-83 LATTQAFKFKT
+83 LATTPAFKFKT
-94 LAPLAPEAKSD
+94 LAPLSPAAKKD
-105 ISAQRQFLQENLP
+105 ISEQRQFLQENLP

-123 VRRQFADG
+123 VQRQFADG

-137 ERPQTGESPALSG
+137 ERPQTSDSPALSG
-150 SADYLAVHRALGPL
+150 SADKADYLAVNRVLGPL
-164 AWQITVLAELDQ
+164 QWQITVLAELDQ
-176 VNGAAR
+176 VNEAAR
-182 NAAMAAAL
+182 NAAIAAAL

-201 ARQRRRRIADR
+201 ARQRRRRIADK

-302 LARGRIDDA
+302 LARGQIDDA

-361 RKNSQRLT
+361 RKGSQRLT
-369 LHESWSGDDII
+369 LHESWLEDDII

-404 EGQDVHIWFQARRE
+404 EGEPVQIWFQVRRE
-418 GTLAIVHITDN
+418 GSLAVLHITDN

-475 RSAAEGGG
+475 RSAQEGGG

-492 DPGTRIQ
+492 APG
-499 RLGTYPMH
+499 
-507 ENNFEGMQVLLV
+507 EN
-519 EDDAVVRKGARQSLE
+519 K
-534 LAGLQ
+534 
-539 VTAVATAE
+539 
-547 EALPYLVPEFA
+547 
-558 GILLSDIK
+558 
-566 LPGMDG
+566 
-572 LKLLDIA
+572 
-579 VAQDASLPVILV
+579 
-591 TGHGDVSMAV
+591 
-601 GAMRRGAYDFI
+601 I
-612 EKPFSADLLVEV
+612 E
-624 CRRALDK
+624 
-631 RHLVLEN
+631 
-638 MNLRRQLE
+638 
-646 QRVGIEARIVG
+646 
-657 RSAAMAKVRQ
+657 
-667 LVLNLAPKSA
+667 
-677 DIIILGETGTGK
+677 TK
-689 ELIARCLHDF
+689 E
-699 SERRDHPFVAI
+699 
-710 NCGALPES
+710 
-718 IFESELF
+718 
-725 GHEEGAFTGAQ
+725 
-736 RSASARSNTPTAAP
+736 
-750 CSSTKSK
+750 
-757 ACRWP
+757 
-762 CR
+762 

>member
-1 VGVNYG
+1 MALGKWTLRQALGPLLAVGSLAVLTWASYAWVKQRQLDELHRTLDSRAELYAASIGGALNKYEFLPLAVAQSDAVAQLLEQPSADRVTQINAYLVDMNRRAGAFAVYVLDDKGTTLASSNWQDRSSYVGVNYG

-83 LATTQAFKFKT
+83 LATTPAFKFKT
-94 LAPLAPEAKSD
+94 LAPLSPAAKND

-123 VRRQFADG
+123 VLRQFADG

-137 ERPQTGESPALSG
+137 ERQQSGDTPALSG
-150 SADYLAVHRALGPL
+150 SADKADYLAVNRALGPL
-164 AWQITVLAELDQ
+164 QWQITVLAELDQ
-176 VNGAAR
+176 VNEAAR

-201 ARQRRRRIADR
+201 ARQRRRRIADK

-361 RKNSQRLT
+361 RKHSQRLT
-369 LHESWSGDDII
+369 LHESWPEDDII

-404 EGQDVHIWFQARRE
+404 ESEPVQIWFQVRRE
-418 GTLAIVHITDN
+418 GSLAVLHITDN

-475 RSAAEGGG
+475 RSAQEGGG

-492 DPGTRIQ
+492 DPGERD
-499 RLGTYPMH
+499 
-507 ENNFEGMQVLLV
+507 EGN
-519 EDDAVVRKGARQSLE
+519 
-534 LAGLQ
+534 
-539 VTAVATAE
+539 
-547 EALPYLVPEFA
+547 
-558 GILLSDIK
+558 I
-566 LPGMDG
+566 
-572 LKLLDIA
+572 
-579 VAQDASLPVILV
+579 
-591 TGHGDVSMAV
+591 
-601 GAMRRGAYDFI
+601 
-612 EKPFSADLLVEV
+612 
-624 CRRALDK
+624 
-631 RHLVLEN
+631 
-638 MNLRRQLE
+638 
-646 QRVGIEARIVG
+646 
-657 RSAAMAKVRQ
+657 
-667 LVLNLAPKSA
+667 
-677 DIIILGETGTGK
+677 
-689 ELIARCLHDF
+689 
-699 SERRDHPFVAI
+699 
-710 NCGALPES
+710 
-718 IFESELF
+718 
-725 GHEEGAFTGAQ
+725 
-736 RSASARSNTPTAAP
+736 
-750 CSSTKSK
+750 
-757 ACRWP
+757 
-762 CR
+762 

>member
-1 VGVNYG
+1 MKPPASALLAGASLISLVALTWSTHAWVQQRQLDELHRTLDTRAELYAASIGGALNKYEFLPLAVAQSEAVAQLIEQPTPARVSELNAYLVDINRRAGAFAVYVLDENGTTLASSNWQDASSYVGVNYG

-37 SQPVQRDGRIL
+37 SQPVLRHGRII

-83 LATTQAFKFKT
+83 LASTPSFKFNT
-94 LAPLAPEAKSD
+94 LAALSAAAKQD
-105 ISAQRQFLQENLP
+105 ISVQRQFLQENLP
-118 ILPHK
+118 ILPHR

-137 ERPQTGESPALSG
+137 ERAQTDQLPALPG
-150 SADYLAVHRALGPL
+150 KADYLAVNRPLGPL
-164 AWQITVLAELDQ
+164 QWKITVLAELDQ
-176 VNGAAR
+176 VDEAAR
-182 NAAMAAAL
+182 NAAIAAAL
-190 GWALLLLALMY
+190 GWALLMLALMY
-201 ARQRRRRIADR
+201 ARQRRRRIADK
-212 LNAQQTLARAYEQ
+212 LKAQQTLALAYEQ
-225 LEIKVEQ
+225 LEIKVAQ

-361 RKNSQRLT
+361 RKHSQRLT
-369 LHESWSGDDII
+369 LHESWQEDDII

-404 EGQDVHIWFQARRE
+404 ESEPVQIWFQVRRE
-418 GTLAIVHITDN
+418 GSLAVLHITDN

-475 RSAAEGGG
+475 RSAQEGGG

-492 DPGTRIQ
+492 DPGERDE
-499 RLGTYPMH
+499 GT
-507 ENNFEGMQVLLV
+507 
-519 EDDAVVRKGARQSLE
+519 
-534 LAGLQ
+534 
-539 VTAVATAE
+539 
-547 EALPYLVPEFA
+547 
-558 GILLSDIK
+558 I
-566 LPGMDG
+566 
-572 LKLLDIA
+572 
-579 VAQDASLPVILV
+579 
-591 TGHGDVSMAV
+591 
-601 GAMRRGAYDFI
+601 
-612 EKPFSADLLVEV
+612 
-624 CRRALDK
+624 
-631 RHLVLEN
+631 
-638 MNLRRQLE
+638 
-646 QRVGIEARIVG
+646 
-657 RSAAMAKVRQ
+657 
-667 LVLNLAPKSA
+667 
-677 DIIILGETGTGK
+677 
-689 ELIARCLHDF
+689 
-699 SERRDHPFVAI
+699 
-710 NCGALPES
+710 
-718 IFESELF
+718 
-725 GHEEGAFTGAQ
+725 
-736 RSASARSNTPTAAP
+736 
-750 CSSTKSK
+750 
-757 ACRWP
+757 
-762 CR
+762 